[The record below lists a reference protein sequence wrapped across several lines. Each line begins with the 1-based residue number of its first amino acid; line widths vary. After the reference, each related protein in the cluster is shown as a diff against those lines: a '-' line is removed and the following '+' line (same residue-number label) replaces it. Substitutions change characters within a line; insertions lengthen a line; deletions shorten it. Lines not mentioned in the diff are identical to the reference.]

1 MDKATNNFEA
11 IQGWHREQMCRAT
24 LNMAQRLRREQPLLW
39 AQIRREAREYAE
51 AAQKEANA

>member
-11 IQGWHREQMCRAT
+11 IQGWRREQMCRAT

-39 AQIRREAREYAE
+39 AQIRREAKEYEQQQRGDA
-51 AAQKEANA
+51 